1 MYCHDCT
8 VDANGAG
15 DTIKHVCGSDTSD
28 RDLACTI
35 ALGSNPARDCP
46 ADADA
51 DNADNADDTS
61 APALTAYSHQCTSR
75 QTSSYLR
82 ESFHC
87 DTKTIHDH
95 TGDVYAC
102 GQEWYY
108 AFGEGD
114 TEGLM
119 AAAGD
124 DSLVGLEH
132 PFATRRNEYCLD
144 CGVGIQICAND
155 KRATCEM
162 LGLPGRGLD
171 EWPSSSSV
179 VVGGGED
186 EFEGDER

>member
-1 MYCHDCT
+1 MYCHDCAT
-8 VDANGAG
+8 MDGNGDG
-15 DTIKHVCGSDTSD
+15 DTIKHVCGSDTPD
-28 RDLACTI
+28 LNLACSI

-46 ADADA
+46 ADAD
-51 DNADNADDTS
+51 NAADTS

-102 GQEWYY
+102 GREWYY

-114 TEGLM
+114 TEELI
-119 AAAGD
+119 AAGNGD

-144 CGVGIQICAND
+144 CGVGIQVCAGD
-155 KRATCEM
+155 KRATCEN

-171 EWPSSSSV
+171 EWPSSSSS
-179 VVGGGED
+179 VVGGD
-186 EFEGDER
+186 ENEKFEGDER